1 MPWTYNINATLHIV
15 EVAYS
20 GSTTARDLQE
30 STSVFIALEKEQG
43 INRFLIDTSE
53 MELTAS
59 IMDIYNLPDKQYLEE
74 AAERSG
80 RVALMLPTT
89 ARETEA
95 VNFYETVCK
104 NRGWQV
110 KTFFEHQEAVD
121 WLTRGTASNKPD
133 ARDDL

>member
-1 MPWTYNINATLHIV
+1 MPWTYNFNATLQIV

-30 STSVFIALEKEQG
+30 STSEFIALEKEKR

-59 IMDIYNLPDKQYLEE
+59 IMDVYNLPDKQYLEE
-74 AAERSG
+74 EAERSG
-80 RVALMLPTT
+80 RVALILSTA
-89 ARETEA
+89 AREREA

-110 KTFFEHQEAVD
+110 KTFLEHQGAVN
-121 WLTRGTASNKPD
+121 WLTRGTASKSQM
-133 ARDDL
+133 